1 MQYIKN
7 CNKNLKILNWRI
19 ELENYD
25 YTIMYKE
32 GKTNVV
38 ADALSRKIECNKN
51 ETNRFFSI
59 TDTED
64 SQSEENNNP
73 LLDENHNPSH
83 EENNNPSS
91 FLAHN
96 NTNGSENMI
105 IQSSSLQTIHSAE
118 DSSDFYIHSSLRPV
132 NYYKNQIIF
141 KIDHSSS
148 ISVES
153 PFGNIKRTIVIQPE
167 FTIQDITGYLLK
179 YHNGKQTGIL
189 APEMLIQTIQE
200 AFKRNL
206 KVKGH
211 FVMCFF
217 LVEDVIETNRQNLLI
232 STEHNRAHRGITE
245 VEAKLKRSYF
255 FPKMQQRIKQFT
267 NSCEVCNTHK
277 YERKPYNIKISP
289 IRPITEKPLD
299 RVHIDIF
306 IINHE
311 SFLSVIDAFSKHL
324 QMYSLK
330 HKNLIDVQKAMTK
343 YFSTFGSPRQII
355 TDHETTF
362 RSLQFKNFLTQ
373 LGTSLEYASSS
384 ESNGQI
390 ERTHSTIIELYN
402 TNKHKFPRAGTK
414 QLVKIAV
421 TLYNE
426 TIHSAT
432 KFTPNEII
440 FNQNSE
446 LNPEQIRSNAQKI
459 FEEVKNNLLRSHN
472 RVIKSN
478 STKENPPKIDENQD
492 VFVLP
497 NIRTK
502 TQPRAHK
509 TTAHQITDKT
519 FKNIRDIKRN
529 KSKIK
534 RFKKNT

>member
-1 MQYIKN
+1 
-7 CNKNLKILNWRI
+7 
-19 ELENYD
+19 
-25 YTIMYKE
+25 
-32 GKTNVV
+32 
-38 ADALSRKIECNKN
+38 
-51 ETNRFFSI
+51 
-59 TDTED
+59 
-64 SQSEENNNP
+64 
-73 LLDENHNPSH
+73 
-83 EENNNPSS
+83 
-91 FLAHN
+91 
-96 NTNGSENMI
+96 
-105 IQSSSLQTIHSAE
+105 
-118 DSSDFYIHSSLRPV
+118 
-132 NYYKNQIIF
+132 
-141 KIDHSSS
+141 
-148 ISVES
+148 
-153 PFGNIKRTIVIQPE
+153 
-167 FTIQDITGYLLK
+167 
-179 YHNGKQTGIL
+179 
-189 APEMLIQTIQE
+189 MLIQTIQE

-289 IRPITEKPLD
+289 RPITEKPLD

-355 TDHETTF
+355 TDHVTTF